1 MSKNNLS
8 AICLFCL
15 FVMNFTQPLLA
26 GSSAFVFTVDTR
38 LAKGGSDTFTI
49 PTYGTGYNYSVDCD
63 NDGGLEAVEQS
74 SNYTCDY
81 TGMGGSGIYII
92 RIEDAIGDGSGFPRV
107 RFNDLGEANEIIQL
121 NSWGTGLWDS
131 MDSTFRDAIN
141 MVVTATDNPQ
151 LSNLT
156 SMKSMFHNA
165 SLANPDTSDW
175 ITTNVTDMSA
185 IFRGAGTAN
194 PDVSN
199 WDTANVTDMR
209 SMFYDAASAKP
220 DTSNWNTS
228 KVTNMLYMFA
238 FTDVATP
245 DTSGWDT
252 GEVTNMSL
260 MFYAAAVANPDTSGW
275 DTANVTQM
283 RQMFH
288 AAAKANP
295 DTSGWDTSKV
305 TDMSYMFIG
314 PNMANPVTSSWDITQ
329 VTTMESMFQG
339 ITLPTASYDA
349 MLVHFNSQAV
359 QSGIEFHGGNS
370 KYCASAERDNLINTH
385 GWIITDGGLDP
396 LCNDIIFR
404 NSFEVP
410 VVLFNAF
417 EKQFTYD
424 FEQLDTVKLDSY
436 PELIAVGFDAE
447 QQKVIKFNVRKSD
460 EQLQIRL
467 SDLDLDAF
475 DGNQWIN
482 QDWQNITNLDLTTV
496 TW

>member
-1 MSKNNLS
+1 MFANASMANPDTSNWDTSHVENMSRMFRF
-8 AICLFCL
+8 A
-15 FVMNFTQPLLA
+15 
-26 GSSAFVFTVDTR
+26 TVANPNTSGWNT
-38 LAKGGSDTFTI
+38 AKVTDMSD
-49 PTYGTGYNYSVDCD
+49 
-63 NDGGLEAVEQS
+63 
-74 SNYTCDY
+74 
-81 TGMGGSGIYII
+81 M
-92 RIEDAIGDGSGFPRV
+92 
-107 RFNDLGEANEIIQL
+107 FNGA
-121 NSWGTGLWDS
+121 
-131 MDSTFRDAIN
+131 
-141 MVVTATDNPQ
+141 VTAEPDTSGWVTSNVTDMSFMFFGAESANPDT
-151 LSNLT
+151 SNWNT
-156 SMKSMFHNA
+156 GEVTDMTNMFLGA
-165 SLANPDTSDW
+165 VVANPDTSDW
-175 ITTNVTDMSA
+175 D
-185 IFRGAGTAN
+185 
-194 PDVSN
+194 
-199 WDTANVTDMR
+199 
-209 SMFYDAASAKP
+209 
-220 DTSNWNTS
+220 TS
-228 KVTNMLYMFA
+228 KVTIMGGLFWG
-238 FTDVATP
+238 
-245 DTSGWDT
+245 TS
-252 GEVTNMSL
+252 
-260 MFYAAAVANPDTSGW
+260 AANPDTSGW
-275 DTANVTQM
+275 DTAIVTDM
-283 RQMFH
+283 AVMFWN
-288 AAAKANP
+288 AGAANP
-295 DTSGWDTSKV
+295 D
-305 TDMSYMFIG
+305 
-314 PNMANPVTSSWDITQ
+314 TSSWDITQ

-396 LCNDIIFR
+396 LCNDIIFS

-447 QQKVIKFNVRKSD
+447 QQKVIKFHVRKSG